1 MNENANANANEN
13 ANENENVNINIRDA
27 TLRDATLRDATLR
40 DATLRD
46 ATLRDATLRDSYLNN
61 LNNVNNL
68 NNLNN
73 LNNVKLNSHTSSSSH
88 PGSNTSSSSHASS
101 SSSSHPGSNILSSRS
116 KDFNSISTK
125 MINDIFTRS
134 ITKPDIFSTL
144 PPMDMTQDQHRV
156 HISLDIPGFTL
167 KEISLS
173 LTCSTLLVK
182 ASKSKEIKDENTIYY
197 TSERKSNSVYRYIRL
212 PVNTNLSMITSK
224 YKNGVLFIQAP
235 LNKKGEMQRNIP
247 IFQG

>member
-13 ANENENVNINIRDA
+13 ANANANENVNINIRDA

-40 DATLRD
+40 D
-46 ATLRDATLRDSYLNN
+46 SYI
-61 LNNVNNL
+61 NNL

-73 LNNVKLNSHTSSSSH
+73 LNNVNNIKLNCHTSSSSH
-88 PGSNTSSSSHASS
+88 AGSSSHPGSSSHA
-101 SSSSHPGSNILSSRS
+101 GSNILSSRS

-125 MINDIFTRS
+125 MINDIFTRSLTRS

-173 LTCSTLLVK
+173 LTGSTLLVK
-182 ASKSKEIKDENTIYY
+182 AS
-197 TSERKSNSVYRYIRL
+197 TSTLIGNLPCNSGKRSDGFASWNEPDAI
-212 PVNTNLSMITSK
+212 
-224 YKNGVLFIQAP
+224 
-235 LNKKGEMQRNIP
+235 NKI
-247 IFQG
+247 